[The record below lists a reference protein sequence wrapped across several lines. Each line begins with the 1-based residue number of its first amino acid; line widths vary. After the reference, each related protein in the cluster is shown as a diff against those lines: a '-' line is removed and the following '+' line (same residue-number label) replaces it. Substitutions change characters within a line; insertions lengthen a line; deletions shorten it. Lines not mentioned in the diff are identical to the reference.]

1 MFAGKEA
8 IAGEMPGA
16 RKRVNPRGPHGAC
29 VEMKA
34 PIVTKVAFAPGLS
47 AIPWDACLN
56 AKFNQMRKPVGAT
69 TGITL

>member
-16 RKRVNPRGPHGAC
+16 RKRVNPRGTNGAC

-34 PIVTKVAFAPGLS
+34 PIVTKVASAPGLS
-47 AIPWDACLN
+47 AIPWDVCLN
-56 AKFNQMRKPVGAT
+56 AKFNQMRTPAGAT
-69 TGITL
+69 TGIRP